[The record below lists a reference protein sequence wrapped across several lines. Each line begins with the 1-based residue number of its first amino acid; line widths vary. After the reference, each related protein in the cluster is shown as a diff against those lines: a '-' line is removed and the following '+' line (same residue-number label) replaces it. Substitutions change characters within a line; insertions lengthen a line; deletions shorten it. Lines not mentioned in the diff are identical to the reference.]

1 MTSAEQGVNRL
12 IELGRAGD
20 LIFYKLEDAS
30 EVGKFR
36 ILSMED
42 GRFAGGGFEFFRG
55 LGIIGYEKTFKIW
68 LRKFPRPIF
77 IAVVRGHD
85 LMSWVFLEEWEDSA
99 NDGMA
104 IWVLRAIET
113 LPSMRKKKVGYKLLI
128 LAALQCVGYLVTKP
142 LTPEADRFFRGGGFM
157 APNEFKKAPYD
168 VSRHPGHLILPPY
181 KKNALAEQYS
191 NYFK

>member
-1 MTSAEQGVNRL
+1 ML
-12 IELGRAGD
+12 ELGRAGD

-42 GRFAGGGFEFFRG
+42 GRFTGGGFEFFRG

-77 IAVVRGHD
+77 IVVARGLD
-85 LMSWVFLEEWEDSA
+85 MVSWIFLEEWEDSA

-113 LPSMRKKKVGYKLLI
+113 MPSMRKKKIGYKLLI
-128 LAALQCVGYLVTKP
+128 LAAQQCVGYLVTKP
-142 LTPEADRFFRGGGFM
+142 LTPEAGRFFRVGGFM
-157 APNEFKKAPYD
+157 APNEFKRAPYD

-181 KKNALAEQYS
+181 KKNTLAEQYS
-191 NYFK
+191 DYFK